1 MREVVLDIET
11 APCDPQLW
19 EQIATRVPSIRKKG
33 LERTGL
39 DRSLGQIVCVGLIV
53 LDGGTERE
61 VSFVGADEGNVLKK
75 FWAELKPEDYLIG
88 HNLLGFDLPFLQAR
102 STIRKVKP
110 SRKFDF
116 RKYSTSAVFDTM
128 QVWANWSM
136 DQYPK
141 LDLLA
146 AVLGFGGKSGSG
158 NQVAEW
164 AREEKWETISEYCM
178 QDVRLTRDIYRR
190 MREYGYQR

>member
-11 APCDPQLW
+11 APCDPLLW
-19 EQIATRVPSIRKKG
+19 EQIATRLPSIRKKG

-53 LDGGTERE
+53 LDGGKERE
-61 VSFVGADEGNVLKK
+61 ISFVGSDEINILNNI
-75 FWAELKPEDYLIG
+75 WAELKPMDYLIG
-88 HNLLGFDLPFLQAR
+88 HNLLGFDLPFLLAR

-110 SRKFDF
+110 TRKFDF
-116 RKYSTSAVFDTM
+116 RKYSTSAIFDTM
-128 QVWANWSM
+128 QVWANWTM

-146 AVLGFGGKSGSG
+146 AVLGLEGKSGSG

-164 AREEKWETISEYCM
+164 VHEEQWERIREYCM
-178 QDVRLTRDIYRR
+178 QDVRLTRDIYHR
-190 MREYGYQR
+190 MRKYGYQR